1 MKNQYVGDINDYR
14 KYGLIRLLS
23 DGGALRLGVAWML
36 TPSDGR
42 TDGAKT
48 GYLTQPRRFA
58 QHDRPLFAAL
68 HDMVH
73 HQRRRTVTVIEDSG
87 ILPNARYFSDILADE
102 LPARQAHMN
111 AVHRAAMDF
120 DLLFFDPDNGL
131 DVKSVPMGRRDS
143 SKYFYRSELERFAA
157 TPASLLIYQ
166 HFPRVD
172 RTTYMDQIAADLT
185 ARTGRTVWSFHT
197 AHVVFFLLPAPG
209 TTDAFARRAAAVE
222 TAWQGQ
228 VVVRQH
234 G

>member
-172 RTTYMDQIAADLT
+172 RAL
-185 ARTGRTVWSFHT
+185 ARKEVKFSIFPAWWDHTWFKMPIPGYGDGYNFAPHFIVWC
-197 AHVVFFLLPAPG
+197 LLGVIGAWMLFAPAFKKKG
-209 TTDAFARRAAAVE
+209 
-222 TAWQGQ
+222 
-228 VVVRQH
+228 
-234 G
+234 